1 MAVQGHRQWKMRR
14 VGKATASRI
23 FAIVDL
29 DSRGKYK
36 ASRANL
42 MHELA
47 IEEITQEP
55 TAFFVN
61 QFMADG
67 TRQEPYARTTYAL
80 ENDVD
85 VEQIEFVDHPTIP
98 HSGAS
103 PDGLVPPDGLIEI
116 KSPQLKTHV
125 EYMLSE
131 TVPPEYLVQIHWQFA
146 CMPERKW
153 CDFISYCEKM
163 PPEGRMWVKRVPR
176 DDAFVKRLEDEVT
189 KFVSELETLTTT
201 LRQRLQ
207 RAG

>member
-1 MAVQGHRQWKMRR
+1 
-14 VGKATASRI
+14 
-23 FAIVDL
+23 
-29 DSRGKYK
+29 
-36 ASRANL
+36 
-42 MHELA
+42 
-47 IEEITQEP
+47 
-55 TAFFVN
+55 
-61 QFMADG
+61 
-67 TRQEPYARTTYAL
+67 
-80 ENDVD
+80 
-85 VEQIEFVDHPTIP
+85 VDHPTIP